1 MKIIE
6 KEHFVK
12 LVQPESSL
20 LIGGFGC
27 CGSPDLLLRTIK
39 EAYLK
44 FNTPHSLNLIF
55 ISAVGDK
62 DLKGINYIAIE
73 GLIKS
78 TVGGFYG
85 FCPRLST
92 LIDKKLI
99 EAHNWPL
106 GVFPRYFSE
115 ISYGSNGLNSRVGLG
130 SFVDPHLSG
139 GVINNTAESLLKTVI
154 INNEE
159 YIHYPKLDLDFFIF
173 RASEADVEGNI
184 SMSEESASFSSM
196 EQILATKRLGGKVVV
211 EVSKISEKSSV
222 QNLSIPSGL
231 IDYIIVNNEEITC
244 PTYGHSDDLNKLNI
258 PISENRLDIARTAF
272 EVFNQSGTTVNFGIG
287 IPALIPR
294 IAKFG
299 ESQISV
305 ESGLI
310 GGLPLEGL
318 SFGHVDNP
326 LIELSQLNLF
336 AMYEAQGIDTTFLG
350 FVEIDKQGR
359 VNASRIG
366 DSWTG
371 IGGFLNIAYSAKV
384 IVFCGILGNHK
395 KFVDEV
401 KEITI
406 DLNHEIF
413 SKKEIYLVCEIGS
426 FVYENG
432 RFKPLKIKDENLLQ
446 ENKNFFNLSINNF
459 ELRAN

>member
-1 MKIIE
+1 MKIIS

-12 LVQPESSL
+12 LVQPESTL

-27 CGSPDLLLRTIK
+27 CGSPDFLLRAIK
-39 EAYLK
+39 ESYLQ
-44 FNTPHSLNLIF
+44 FDTPHSLNLMF

-106 GVFPRYFSE
+106 GIFPRYFSE

-130 SFVDPHLSG
+130 SFVDPNLSG
-139 GVINNTAESLLKTVI
+139 GVINNTAESLLKAVM

-159 YIHYPKLDLDFFIF
+159 HIHYPKLDVDFFIF

-184 SMSEESASFSSM
+184 SMSKESASFTSM

-211 EVSKISEKSSV
+211 EVAKISEKASV
-222 QNLSIPSGL
+222 QDVSIPSGL
-231 IDYIIVNNEEITC
+231 IDYIIVNNEEITY

-258 PISENRLDIARTAF
+258 PISENRLDIARTAY
-272 EVFNQSGTTVNFGIG
+272 EVFDQSGSTVNFGIG
-287 IPALIPR
+287 ISALIPR
-294 IAKFG
+294 VAKFG
-299 ESQISV
+299 ESHISV

-310 GGLPLEGL
+310 SGLPLEGL
-318 SFGHVDNP
+318 SFGHVENP

-336 AMYEAQGIDTTFLG
+336 SMYEAQGIDTTFLG

-366 DSWTG
+366 NSWTG

-384 IVFCGILGNHK
+384 IVFCGILGTRK
-395 KFVDEV
+395 
-401 KEITI
+401 
-406 DLNHEIF
+406 
-413 SKKEIYLVCEIGS
+413 SS
-426 FVYENG
+426 
-432 RFKPLKIKDENLLQ
+432 
-446 ENKNFFNLSINNF
+446 
-459 ELRAN
+459 

>member
-1 MKIIE
+1 M
-6 KEHFVK
+6 
-12 LVQPESSL
+12 QPESSL

-39 EAYLK
+39 EEYLK
-44 FNTPHSLNLIF
+44 FDKPHSLNLMF

-106 GVFPRYFSE
+106 GIFPRYFSE
-115 ISYGSNGLNSRVGLG
+115 ISYGSDGLNSRVGLG
-130 SFVDPHLSG
+130 SFVDPSLSG
-139 GVINNTAESLLKTVI
+139 GVINNTAESLLKTVM

-159 YIHYPKLDLDFFIF
+159 HIHYPKLHVDFFIF
-173 RASEADVEGNI
+173 RASEADVYGNI
-184 SMSEESASFSSM
+184 SMSKESANFSSM

-211 EVSKISEKSSV
+211 EVAKISEKASV
-222 QNLSIPSGL
+222 QDLSIPSGL
-231 IDYIIVNNEEITC
+231 IDYIIVNNEEITY

-258 PISENRLDIARTAF
+258 PISEKRLDIARTAY
-272 EVFNQSGTTVNFGIG
+272 EVFDQNGSTVNFGIG

-294 IAKFG
+294 IATFG

-336 AMYEAQGIDTTFLG
+336 SMYEAQGIDTTFLG
-350 FVEIDKQGR
+350 FVEIDKQGH

-366 DSWTG
+366 NSWTG

-384 IVFCGILGNHK
+384 IVLCGILGSRK
-395 KFVDEV
+395 KFVDKV
-401 KEITI
+401 NEITM

-426 FVYENG
+426 FVYETG
-432 RFKPLKIKDENLLQ
+432 GFKPLNIKDMKLLQ
-446 ENKNFFNLSINNF
+446 EHNDFFNVNINNL
-459 ELRAN
+459 ELKVN

>member
-1 MKIIE
+1 MKIIS
-6 KEHFVK
+6 KEHFTN
-12 LVQPESSL
+12 LLEPESTL

-27 CGSPDLLLRTIK
+27 CGSPDLLLRSIK
-39 EAYLK
+39 ESFLE
-44 FNTPHSLNLIF
+44 FNTPHSLNLMF

-62 DLKGINYIAIE
+62 DLKGINYLAIE

-78 TVGGFYG
+78 TIGGFYG
-85 FCPRLST
+85 FCPSLSK

-115 ISYGSNGLNSRVGLG
+115 ISYGSDGLNSRVGLG
-130 SFVDPHLSG
+130 SFVDPNHLG
-139 GVINNTAESLLKTVI
+139 GVINDTAESLLKTVI

-159 YIHYPKLDLDFFIF
+159 YIHYPKLDVDFFIF
-173 RASEADVEGNI
+173 RASEADIDGNI
-184 SMSEESASFSSM
+184 SMSKESASFSSL
-196 EQILATKRLGGKVVV
+196 EQILATKRLGGKVIV
-211 EVSKISEKSSV
+211 EVAQISDKDFTQE
-222 QNLSIPSGL
+222 LTIPSGL
-231 IDYIIVNNEEITC
+231 IDYIIVNNEEVIY
-244 PTYGHSDDLNKLNI
+244 PTFGHNDGLKKFNI
-258 PISENRLDIARTAF
+258 PINEERLDIARKAY
-272 EVFNQSGTTVNFGIG
+272 EVFDQSGSTVNFGIG
-287 IPALIPR
+287 IPALIPQV
-294 IAKFG
+294 AKFG

-336 AMYEAQGIDTTFLG
+336 SMYEAQGIDTTFLG
-350 FVEIDKQGR
+350 FVEIDKHGC

-366 DSWTG
+366 NYWTG

-384 IVFCGILGNHK
+384 IVLCGIIGNRK
-395 KFVDEV
+395 KFVDKV
-401 KEITI
+401 NEITM

-413 SKKEIYLVCEIGS
+413 SQKKIFLVCEIGS
-426 FVYENG
+426 FIYENG
-432 RFKPLKIKDENLLQ
+432 GFRPLKIEDTKLLQ
-446 ENKNFFNLSINNF
+446 KYNSFFNLNINN
-459 ELRAN
+459 LKSKVS